1 MSEISVEAAAAVEE
15 LRQMQPQW
23 TIQDQGG
30 HFRLRRADGSSF
42 YVCPITGDHWRG
54 YNAACI
60 KGLALVKVILKD
72 EADRLV
78 LPRHVFGAPLASS
91 AK

>member
-1 MSEISVEAAAAVEE
+1 MSPSPEAAAAVEE

-23 TIQDQGG
+23 TIQDFGG
-30 HFRLRRADGSSF
+30 HFRLRRSDGTST
-42 YVCPITGDHWRG
+42 YLCHITGDHWRG
-54 YNAACI
+54 FNQAAI
-60 KGLALVKVILKD
+60 KGLAMAKEILKD
-72 EADRLV
+72 EADRLA